1 MDTTKQPCKQ
11 LSREEKNRALYL
23 RQRML
28 LETFLAKG
36 AISARQYAKSLH
48 DLTEKMGYE
57 QTE

>member
-1 MDTTKQPCKQ
+1 MDTMKQPWEQ

-23 RQRML
+23 RQKTL

-48 DLTEKMGYE
+48 DLTEKVGYE
-57 QTE
+57 QTK